1 MNRRELGNQFIAG
14 ILLAGILIVWPLTT
28 AWSTPVFIDDFEG
41 NAMVGWSWTTGTTTQ
56 NYTAEASPHGLVLAP
71 AGVGDTYSIAAG
83 ANWDGYRGHYIGFY
97 LYSTDGLAGDTL
109 DIIITEGDWDGT
121 IGEELQPWDL
131 TNDIVIDWT
140 GWRYI
145 MRRLPDGT
153 TVNDF
158 QATATSQEGGIANFD
173 PVPGVAPQTHR
184 GVISIQ
190 FQNNSAAHNLYID
203 EINISRSNPIAT
215 VVSTFPRDGTTLDRL
230 LPTISAVFDANTDVA
245 HLNTNIFI
253 TQQDLDLGDT
263 DYYSIDGLVD
273 YPNDVRDDGVSGLF
287 ATPNDTVSDA
297 AGWGAYTGGGP
308 FVVFIM
314 PANSDGDFG
323 QAEVITF
330 SVSPPGTAV
339 GVEYHREVTE

>member
-1 MNRRELGNQFIAG
+1 MNRRELGNQFMAG

-56 NYTAEASPHGLVLAP
+56 NYTAEASPHGLVLA
-71 AGVGDTYSIAAG
+71 GVGDTYSIAAG

-109 DIIITEGDWDGT
+109 DIIITEGDWGGT

-131 TNDIVIDWT
+131 TNNIVIDWT

-173 PVPGVAPQTHR
+173 PVHGVTPQTHR

-190 FQNNSAAHNLYID
+190 FQNNSAANNLYID
-203 EINISRSNPIAT
+203 EINISQSTPIAN
-215 VVSTFPRDGTTLDRL
+215 VISTFPQDGAILDRL
-230 LPTISAVFDANTDVA
+230 PPTISAVFDINTETANS
-245 HLNTNIFI
+245 NIFV
-253 TQQDLDLGDT
+253 TQKDLNLGDT
-263 DYYSIDGLVD
+263 NYYSIDNLVD
-273 YPNDVRDDGVSGLF
+273 APNDDRDDGANGLF
-287 ATPNDTVSDA
+287 ATPNDTISDA
-297 AGWGAYTGGGP
+297 AGWGAYTDGGP

-314 PANSDGDFG
+314 PANSAGDFG
-323 QAEVITF
+323 QAKVITF
-330 SVSPPGTAV
+330 RVSPPGTAV
-339 GVEYHREVTE
+339 GTVYHREVTE